1 MFTIAAIN
9 IASLAG
15 PAKLGRRAGLAK
27 RGGRVVVRA
36 GEKKSAGAIHDEL
49 KEKFTTSGE
58 TFEAHATACEPVN
71 SPPRVEVF
79 ASAFDPC
86 PHPRRTSHRPYVRDT
101 LLTHVKAISLG
112 IFGAR

>member
-58 TFEAHATACEPVN
+58 TFEAHATHYASLSIARPN
-71 SPPRVEVF
+71 SRSSRV
-79 ASAFDPC
+79 
-86 PHPRRTSHRPYVRDT
+86 
-101 LLTHVKAISLG
+101 L
-112 IFGAR
+112 